1 MYLFMYVCI
10 YYKLNMHYCTCS
22 MHVKVHFCAI
32 GKYVCSINVA
42 KVCVYVCRIQMHDT
56 RRYIHAMSQPL
67 QMPW

>member
-42 KVCVYVCRIQMHDT
+42 KVCVCMCAEFKCM
-56 RRYIHAMSQPL
+56 IHAGIS
-67 QMPW
+67 MP

>member
-42 KVCVYVCRIQMHDT
+42 KVCVCVCMCAEFKCM
-56 RRYIHAMSQPL
+56 IHARIS
-67 QMPW
+67 MP